1 MTGPP
6 SQQKV
11 QTGVDPLKDLL
22 GDVLARLEALE
33 AQLAG
38 KAAGGVGGAGG
49 GGGSGA
55 PLPSSSG
62 HRAPGLRA
70 SFAAKQ
76 ASFTTRSSVTAAKSA
91 AAGT

>member
-33 AQLAG
+33 AQVAG
-38 KAAGGVGGAGG
+38 KAAAGG